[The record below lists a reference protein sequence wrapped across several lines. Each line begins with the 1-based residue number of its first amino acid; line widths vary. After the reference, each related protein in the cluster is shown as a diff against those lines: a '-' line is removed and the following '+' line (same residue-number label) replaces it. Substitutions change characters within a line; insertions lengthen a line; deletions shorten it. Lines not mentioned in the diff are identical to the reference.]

1 MLKPIPNFR
10 DYRQVSQP
18 PSGGCVLKLRVEIA
32 AREVL
37 EPAAFRRLC
46 VETADWKTS
55 PMRVSPAAFR
65 RLCVETPS
73 QSVLIWRS
81 PPAAFRRLCVETIT
95 ETHARST
102 RLTQPPSGGCVL
114 KHVFFVV
121 GDWGVRPSRLQAAVC

>member
-65 RLCVETPS
+65 RLCVETEDA
-73 QSVLIWRS
+73 LYGRGHFG
-81 PPAAFRRLCVETIT
+81 A
-95 ETHARST
+95 
-102 RLTQPPSGGCVL
+102 
-114 KHVFFVV
+114 
-121 GDWGVRPSRLQAAVC
+121 SRLQAAVC